1 MSETEKEIRNSDMSK
16 PSQAVVRGGES
27 ELDPGNKA
35 LAEALR
41 ISFVVLKIVMICVIG
56 FFVYGGLYKVE
67 QNERAVVLRFGRV
80 VGGEARAVQGPGFHW
95 AWPYPIEEIVKIPAS
110 NTERKLAVRSF
121 WYHQTAKEMLGVE
134 ETMLNPRLD
143 FIQDGYSLTASKSAA
158 RVGTGNIG
166 APEPMGLQTDSPA
179 RVSAP
184 QVDYN
189 LVHSKWIIRYQVTEP
204 LDFVEQLWDGTES
217 GWANV
222 ETLLVNVL
230 SDAVIGVSANRD
242 IDWMIW
248 DAPLQFREDVRN
260 AAAKRL
266 EELEVGVTV
275 GLDLE
280 EIKWPRQVRD
290 SFDKAASA
298 NIEAN
303 RRITEAKAQENE
315 IVSAAQADGNIL
327 MAEAEAY
334 RSKVKQSA
342 QADEKYLREILVKIE
357 KAARERVPEES
368 RSSERVELQT
378 ELLAVTLDQLYQ
390 EAVRGVIEQAD
401 ETMVLNSPGE
411 ASSQWRL
418 QLSRDKNLEKKKR
431 KEEEAKTDKPVMPTH
446 PLMKK

>member
-1 MSETEKEIRNSDMSK
+1 MSDEKEMSQSNRSK
-16 PSQAVVRGGES
+16 PSAAAVRAS
-27 ELDPGNKA
+27 EAEFDPGNRA

-80 VGGEARAVQGPGFHW
+80 VGGEARAIRGPGFHW

-110 NTERKLAVRSF
+110 NTERKMSVREF
-121 WYHQTAKEMLGVE
+121 WYYQTAKEILGVE
-134 ETMLNPRLD
+134 EGQVSPRLD
-143 FIQDGYSLTASKSAA
+143 FIKDKYSLTASKSAA
-158 RVGTGNIG
+158 RVGMGDTGG
-166 APEPMGLQTDSPA
+166 TAEMSRRTEAAS

-189 LVHSKWIIRYQVTEP
+189 LVHTKWIIRYQVTEP
-204 LDFVEQLWDGTES
+204 LDFVERLWDGTDK

-230 SDAVIGVSANRD
+230 SDAVIRVSANRD

-266 EELEVGVTV
+266 EQLEVGLSL

-290 SFDKAASA
+290 AFDKAASA

-303 RRITEAKAQENE
+303 RKTTEAKAQENE
-315 IVSAAQADGNIL
+315 IVSAAEAEGNI
-327 MAEAEAY
+327 MIAEAEAY

-342 QADEKYLREILVKIE
+342 QADEKYLREVLAKIE
-357 KAARERVPEES
+357 KAARERAPEDNDPAV
-368 RSSERVELQT
+368 RAAVQA

-390 EAVRGVIEQAD
+390 EMLREVVERAD
-401 ETMVLNSPGE
+401 ETMVLNSTDGAKSE
-411 ASSQWRL
+411 WRM